1 MNVPFKRE
9 DLNVLLITGP
19 QGSGNHIW
27 SKVLTTWADGDKWVG
42 HRDEPH
48 SHLWEDVESWK
59 DHNFME
65 VNTVISVS
73 CPFAVNGITRY
84 PDISRWREIMEQ
96 RGISHEV
103 AVITRDKTI
112 NNYQNQRVRPVN
124 NYENSIEY
132 LKNVI
137 VDTYL
142 STETLHI
149 YKEHYL
155 DVLNEQLKFDIE
167 YDIKKLYHILSQ
179 SFNEKYIHW
188 VNDSLLDK
196 QVWEVSG
203 YVD

>member
-1 MNVPFKRE
+1 
-9 DLNVLLITGP
+9 
-19 QGSGNHIW
+19 
-27 SKVLTTWADGDKWVG
+27 
-42 HRDEPH
+42 
-48 SHLWEDVESWK
+48 
-59 DHNFME
+59 
-65 VNTVISVS
+65 
-73 CPFAVNGITRY
+73 
-84 PDISRWREIMEQ
+84 MEQ

-179 SFNEKYIHW
+179 SFNEKYIHC
-188 VNDSLLDK
+188 VNDTLLDK
-196 QVWEVSG
+196 EVWEVSG

>member
-1 MNVPFKRE
+1 M
-9 DLNVLLITGP
+9 NVLLITGP

-48 SHLWEDVESWK
+48 SHLWTDVEQWYT
-59 DHNFME
+59 HNFTE
-65 VNTVISVS
+65 VNTVVSVS
-73 CPFAVNGITRY
+73 CPFAVDGITRY
-84 PDISRWREIMEQ
+84 PDINRWREIMEK
-96 RGISHEV
+96 RGIPHEV

-112 NNYQNQRVRPVN
+112 NDYQNERVRPVN
-124 NYENSIEY
+124 NYKNSVEY

-149 YKEHYL
+149 YKEYYL
-155 DVLNEQLKFDIE
+155 DSLNEQLKFDIE

-179 SFNEKYIHW
+179 SFNEKYI
-188 VNDSLLDK
+188 SRLEYSSLDK
-196 QVWEVSG
+196 EVWEVSG
-203 YVD
+203 YAD

>member
-1 MNVPFKRE
+1 M
-9 DLNVLLITGP
+9 NVLLITGP

-48 SHLWEDVESWK
+48 SHLWSDVEQWYT
-59 DHNFME
+59 HNFTE
-65 VNTVISVS
+65 VNTVVSVS
-73 CPFAVNGITRY
+73 CPFAVDGITRY
-84 PDISRWREIMEQ
+84 PDINRWREIMEK
-96 RGISHEV
+96 RGIPHEV

-112 NNYQNQRVRPVN
+112 NDYQNERVRPVN
-124 NYENSIEY
+124 NYKNSVEN

-149 YKEHYL
+149 YKEYYL
-155 DVLNEQLKFDIE
+155 DSLNEQLKFDIE

-179 SFNEKYIHW
+179 SFNEKYI
-188 VNDSLLDK
+188 SRLEYSPLDK
-196 QVWEVSG
+196 EVWEVSG

>member
-1 MNVPFKRE
+1 M
-9 DLNVLLITGP
+9 NVLLITGP

-48 SHLWEDVESWK
+48 SHLWSDVEQWYT
-59 DHNFME
+59 HNFTE
-65 VNTVISVS
+65 VNTVVSVS
-73 CPFAVNGITRY
+73 CPFAVDGITRY
-84 PDISRWREIMEQ
+84 PDINRWREIMEK
-96 RGISHEV
+96 RGIPHEV

-112 NNYQNQRVRPVN
+112 NDYQNERVRPVN
-124 NYENSIEY
+124 NYKNSVEY

-149 YKEHYL
+149 YKEYYL
-155 DVLNEQLKFDIE
+155 DSLNEQLKFDIE

-179 SFNEKYIHW
+179 SFNEKYI
-188 VNDSLLDK
+188 SRLEYSPLDK
-196 QVWEVSG
+196 EVWEVSG
-203 YVD
+203 YAD

>member
-1 MNVPFKRE
+1 M
-9 DLNVLLITGP
+9 NVLLITGP

-48 SHLWEDVESWK
+48 SHLWSDVEQWYT
-59 DHNFME
+59 HNFTE
-65 VNTVISVS
+65 VNTVVSVS
-73 CPFAVNGITRY
+73 CPFAVDGITRY
-84 PDISRWREIMEQ
+84 PDINRWREIMEK
-96 RGISHEV
+96 RGIPHEV

-112 NNYQNQRVRPVN
+112 NDYQNERVRPVN
-124 NYENSIEY
+124 NYKNSVEY

-149 YKEHYL
+149 YKEYYL
-155 DVLNEQLKFDIE
+155 DSLNEQLKFDIE

-179 SFNEKYIHW
+179 SFNEKYI
-188 VNDSLLDK
+188 SRLEYSSLDK
-196 QVWEVSG
+196 EVWEVSG
-203 YVD
+203 YAD